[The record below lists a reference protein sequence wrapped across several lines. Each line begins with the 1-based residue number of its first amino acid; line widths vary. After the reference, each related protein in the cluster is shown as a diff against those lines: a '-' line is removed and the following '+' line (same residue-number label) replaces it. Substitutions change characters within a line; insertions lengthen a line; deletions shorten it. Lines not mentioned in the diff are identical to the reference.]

1 MDAPASGAG
10 GAGGAARMGAVSVE
24 TALTPVQ
31 RQRRQRILAAAVALA
46 AEGGYDAVQMRE
58 VALRADVA
66 LGTLYR
72 YFASKEHLLV
82 SALAGE
88 VSGIRERMGERPA
101 RGADDAERVMDVIRR
116 SMRSL
121 QRQPKVIAAML
132 KSLISTGPGV
142 GDAVSPI
149 GVQMTEIVVGAMCH
163 DNPATAARD
172 RDVAHVIQQVWLASL
187 LWWVAGRAPASVVEE
202 NVARAVRLLLSDR
215 S

>member
-1 MDAPASGAG
+1 M
-10 GAGGAARMGAVSVE
+10 SVD

-31 RQRRQRILAAAVALA
+31 RQRRQRILDAAVVLA

-88 VSGIRERMGERPA
+88 VSGIRERLSERPP

-121 QRQPKVIAAML
+121 QRHPNVIAAML
-132 KSLISTGPGV
+132 KSLISSGAGV
-142 GDAVSPI
+142 GEAVGPI
-149 GVQMTEIVVGAMCH
+149 GGQMTAIVVSAMRH
-163 DNPATAARD
+163 ESPETAERD
-172 RDVAHVIQQVWLASL
+172 RAVAEVVQQVWLASL
-187 LWWVAGRAPASVVEE
+187 LWWVVGRAPARQVEDKVE
-202 NVARAVRLLLSDR
+202 RAVLLLLR
-215 S
+215 

>member
-1 MDAPASGAG
+1 MST
-10 GAGGAARMGAVSVE
+10 VSVD

-31 RQRRQRILAAAVALA
+31 RQRRQRILDAAVALA

-72 YFASKEHLLV
+72 YFSSKEHLLV
-82 SALAGE
+82 SALASE
-88 VSGIRERMGERPA
+88 VAGIRERLAERPP

-121 QRQPKVIAAML
+121 QRQPDVIAAML

-142 GDAVSPI
+142 GDAVGPI
-149 GVQMTEIVVGAMCH
+149 GAQMTEIVVGAMRH
-163 DNPATAARD
+163 DNPATAERD
-172 RDVAHVIQQVWLASL
+172 RAVAAVVQQVWLASL
-187 LWWVAGRAPASVVEE
+187 LWWVAGRAPVTVVEE
-202 NVARAVRLLLSDR
+202 NIARAVGLLLRDR
-215 S
+215 A

>member
-1 MDAPASGAG
+1 MST
-10 GAGGAARMGAVSVE
+10 VSVD

-31 RQRRQRILAAAVALA
+31 RQRRQRILDAAVVLA

-72 YFASKEHLLV
+72 YFSSKEHLLV

-88 VSGIRERMGERPA
+88 VAGIRERLAERPP

-121 QRQPKVIAAML
+121 QRQPNVIAAML
-132 KSLISTGPGV
+132 KSLISAGPGV
-142 GDAVSPI
+142 GEAVGPI
-149 GVQMTEIVVGAMCH
+149 GAQMTEIVVGAMRH
-163 DNPATAARD
+163 DHPATADRD
-172 RDVAHVIQQVWLASL
+172 RAVATVVQQVWLASL
-187 LWWVAGRAPASVVEE
+187 LWWVAGRAPVSVVEE
-202 NVARAVRLLLSDR
+202 NIGRAVDLLLRDR
-215 S
+215 A